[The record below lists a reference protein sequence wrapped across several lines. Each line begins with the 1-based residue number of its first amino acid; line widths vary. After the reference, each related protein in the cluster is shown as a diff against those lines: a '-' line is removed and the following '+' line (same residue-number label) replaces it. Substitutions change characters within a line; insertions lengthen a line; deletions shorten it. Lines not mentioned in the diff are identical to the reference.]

1 MAWPRVFLHPT
12 LGAGILYDLR
22 DEFMDT
28 RAAGSVDGTP
38 ATPGPGDRVVADTG
52 SNISVGSGVLNFA
65 GGTSVW
71 GETVHA
77 WDAAIER
84 PTGYVR
90 GRRIEFD
97 VVADNDAAMWVGLAT
112 DTAPGDPSAADCE
125 HALLFNSD
133 GNIDVIAGGT
143 TVKADAMA
151 YTNGTTYRV
160 RLVLYEDGCFYA
172 VSDDGSASFTALYE
186 DVAENTATLYA
197 AISNYNAVFTADRV
211 RAEQRT
217 ITESFADCVADVPI
231 AQARA
236 LRTLHRDTDGG
247 NWTDRTNWLSDTTVG
262 NWYGITVSGGYV
274 TQIGLSDEGATLDGS
289 FDAVAWDELTSLT
302 RLYLHNTNVSGD
314 ITNLSGLTSLTR
326 LVLYNTNISGD
337 ITNLSGL
344 TSLTHLQ
351 AYDNG
356 GINGD
361 IANLSGLTSLTVLH
375 LGNTNISGDIA
386 NLSGLTSLTYLVL
399 FSTSISGDI
408 SDLSGL
414 TSLTSLNLFSTGISG
429 DIANLSGLTSLTA
442 LQLYNTSISG
452 DIANLSGLTSLTIL
466 YLGSTNV
473 SGGDISANVA
483 MQDCWVSDCGWDQA
497 TVDAFL
503 QAMYNARANYTYATP
518 NLNIGGS
525 NATPSGTYQDGDPP
539 TTGLEYV
546 YELANDPELEGFNTW
561 TITYNGGSAP

>member
-1 MAWPRVFLHPT
+1 MTWPRVFLHPT

-22 DEFMDT
+22 DEFTDT

-52 SNISVGSGVLNFA
+52 SNISVGSGVLDFA

-112 DTAPGDPSAADCE
+112 DTSPGDPSAADCE
-125 HALLFNSD
+125 HALLFNND
-133 GNIDVIAGGT
+133 GNIDVIAGGV

-160 RLVLYEDGCFYA
+160 RLVLYEDGCLYA
-172 VSDDGSASFTALYE
+172 VSDDGGASFTALYE
-186 DVAENTATLYA
+186 DVVENTATLYA

-217 ITESFADCVADVPI
+217 VTESFADYVADVPV
-231 AQARA
+231 AQAEA

-247 NWTDRTNWLSDTTVG
+247 NWTDRTNWLSDTTVD

-274 TQIGLSDEGATLDGS
+274 TQVSLTGEGATLDGS

-302 RLYLHNTNVSGD
+302 GLYLHKTNVSGDIGALSALTSLTVLRLHTTSVSGDIASLSGLMSLTSLEMYTTSVSGDISGLSGLTSLTGLYLYNTNVSGD
-314 ITNLSGLTSLTR
+314 IGALSALTSLTV
-326 LVLYNTNISGD
+326 LYLYNTSVSG
-337 ITNLSGL
+337 N
-344 TSLTHLQ
+344 
-351 AYDNG
+351 
-356 GINGD
+356 
-361 IANLSGLTSLTVLH
+361 IANLSGLASLTTLY
-375 LGNTNISGDIA
+375 LGNTNI
-386 NLSGLTSLTYLVL
+386 
-399 FSTSISGDI
+399 
-408 SDLSGL
+408 
-414 TSLTSLNLFSTGISG
+414 
-429 DIANLSGLTSLTA
+429 
-442 LQLYNTSISG
+442 
-452 DIANLSGLTSLTIL
+452 
-466 YLGSTNV
+466 

-483 MQDCWVSDCGWDQA
+483 IQNCWVSDCGWDQA
-497 TVDAFL
+497 TVDSFL
-503 QAMYNARANYTYATP
+503 QAMYTARAGYTYATP
-518 NLNIGGS
+518 SLNIGGT

-546 YELANDPELEGFNTW
+546 YELANDPESEGFNTW
-561 TITYNGGSAP
+561 TITYNGGVAP

>member
-1 MAWPRVFLHPT
+1 LHPT

-28 RAAGSVDGTP
+28 HAAGSVDGTP

-52 SNISVGSGVLNFA
+52 SNISVGSGVLDFA

-77 WDAAIER
+77 WDEAIER

-133 GNIDVIAGGT
+133 GNIDVIAGGA
-143 TVKADAMA
+143 TVRADAMA
-151 YTNGTTYRV
+151 YSNGTTYRV

-172 VSDDGSASFTALYE
+172 VSDDGGASFTALYE
-186 DVAENTATLYA
+186 DVTENTATLYA

-211 RAEQRT
+211 RAEQGT
-217 ITESFADCVADVPI
+217 VTESFADYVADVPV

-247 NWTDRTNWLSDTTVG
+247 NWTDRTNWLSDTTVD
-262 NWYGITVSGGYV
+262 NWYGITVAGGYV
-274 TQIGLSDEGATLDGS
+274 TQIDLSGEGATLDGS
-289 FDAVAWDELTSLT
+289 FDAVAWNELTSLT
-302 RLYLHNTNVSGD
+302 HLYLHNTSVSGD
-314 ITNLSGLTSLTR
+314 IAGLSGLTSLTT
-326 LVLYNTNISGD
+326 LYLYNTSVSG
-337 ITNLSGL
+337 NV
-344 TSLTHLQ
+344 
-351 AYDNG
+351 
-356 GINGD
+356 
-361 IANLSGLTSLTVLH
+361 ANLSGLTSLTTLY
-375 LGNTNISGDIA
+375 LGNTNI
-386 NLSGLTSLTYLVL
+386 
-399 FSTSISGDI
+399 
-408 SDLSGL
+408 
-414 TSLTSLNLFSTGISG
+414 
-429 DIANLSGLTSLTA
+429 
-442 LQLYNTSISG
+442 
-452 DIANLSGLTSLTIL
+452 
-466 YLGSTNV
+466 

-483 MQDCWVSDCGWDQA
+483 MQNCWVLDCGWNQA

-503 QAMYNARANYTYATP
+503 QAMYTARANYTYATP
-518 NLNIGGS
+518 SLNIGGT

-546 YELANDPELEGFNTW
+546 YELANDPEGEGFNTW
-561 TITYNGGSAP
+561 TITWNGGSAP